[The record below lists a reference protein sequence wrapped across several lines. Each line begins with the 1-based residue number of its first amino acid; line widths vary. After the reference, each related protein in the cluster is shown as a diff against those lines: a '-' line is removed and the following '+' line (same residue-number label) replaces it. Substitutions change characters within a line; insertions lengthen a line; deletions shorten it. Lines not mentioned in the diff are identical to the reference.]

1 MKLRE
6 VLHKLEDCIHMVWVP
21 YRGSGY
27 SIPQLDRRKAAKTLR
42 EVVDNGLESGR

>member
-6 VLHKLEDCIHMVWVP
+6 ALDKLDDCIHMVWVP
-21 YRGSGY
+21 CGGSGY
-27 SIPQLDRRKAAKTLR
+27 SIPQLDRRKVAKILR